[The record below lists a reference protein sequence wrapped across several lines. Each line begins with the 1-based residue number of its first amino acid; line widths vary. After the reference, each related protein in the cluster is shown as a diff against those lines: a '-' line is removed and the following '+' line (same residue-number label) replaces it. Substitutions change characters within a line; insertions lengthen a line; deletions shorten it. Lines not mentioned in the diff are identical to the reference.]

1 MNKKILSVVIP
12 VFNERK
18 TIEEIVNRVKSVSL
32 DGIEK
37 EILVIDDGSSDGSS
51 DVIEKIPGI
60 KSFINKNN
68 KGKGSAIKLG
78 LQNATGDIL
87 VIQDGD
93 LEYDPNEYGKLI
105 APIIKGQAK
114 VVYGSRFMSGRE
126 HIVLRFHHYCA
137 NRFLTL
143 LSNLCSGIFLTDMET
158 CYKVF
163 DKEVYKSLANK
174 LIGQRFGIE
183 PEITA
188 RVAKMHVPIYEVSI
202 SYHSRGY
209 VEGKKIKWTDGI
221 AAIWHIIHFNF
232 FTK

>member
-1 MNKKILSVVIP
+1 MNKKTLSVVIP

-32 DGIEK
+32 ENIEK
-37 EILVIDDGSSDGSS
+37 EILVIDDGSTDGSA
-51 DVIEKIPGI
+51 DIIKKIPGI
-60 KSFINKNN
+60 KSFINKDNH
-68 KGKGSAIKLG
+68 GKGSAIKLG

-93 LEYDPNEYGKLI
+93 LEYDPNEYSRLI
-105 APIIKGQAK
+105 APILKGQAK

-126 HIVLRFHHYCA
+126 HIVLRFHHYFA

-143 LSNLCSGIFLTDMET
+143 LSNICSGISLTDMET

-163 DKEVYKSLANK
+163 DREVYKSLANK
-174 LIGQRFGIE
+174 LKGQRFGIE

-188 RVAKMHVPIYEVSI
+188 RVAKMHVPVYEVSI

-209 VEGKKIKWTDGI
+209 VEGKKIKWTDGV
-221 AAIWHIIHFNF
+221 AAIWHIIRFNF